1 MKIFGMKAGG
11 IPMDELLMA
20 GAAKPF
26 MEGFLAPY
34 IGNGSLFSGAV
45 KLAGAMAIGQF
56 VGNNKIGKVAQLALG
71 VDGAEDLVRG
81 VLGMVGGGGLVGGGN
96 QNAW

>member
-11 IPMDELLMA
+11 IPLDELLLA

-45 KLAGAMAIGQF
+45 KLGAAMAIGQF
-56 VGNNKIGKVAQLALG
+56 VGQNKIGKVAQIALG
-71 VDGAEDLVRG
+71 VDGAEDVVRG
-81 VLGMVGGGGLVGGGN
+81 VLGAVGGAPERS
-96 QNAW
+96 AW